1 MYLYNALQIFLYNS
15 ITSVLMMLLYSYL
28 VQKKYYKILFVS
40 FAIVIGISEIYFGDL
55 VQLLMLLVFGI
66 YRFCLR
72 KKWDSFETLAFIFV
86 LCWDM
91 LLADLSTFAIH
102 FVFTKMSWVSMTL
115 TIVIN
120 VSLYLVT
127 FGAFSVTHAK
137 INAFKNRNLMDKR
150 LLKVV
155 IDFSLIIFL
164 GLQFVQFTAEVLDI
178 AVVFQWLVILFI
190 IFFIIAT
197 IVVMFYFIRSYQLV
211 LKKQAEKQTYQN
223 LLDYTDKL
231 EDNYAQLRKFKH
243 DYQNVLLSLDGYIQ
257 QSQQADLKAYYRQI
271 VLQTGKEIKTD
282 NMRFD
287 GLEALKVPAL
297 QSLTYQKLV
306 TARKYNITT
315 FLEVRDSITAVPV
328 DMVKLVRILGI
339 LLDNA
344 IEATYRQDHGVIRIA
359 YIKYSQAEI
368 EVIIQNT
375 IAEDQP
381 LALNELFDAGYTS
394 KGNGHGMG
402 LTTVKQMVDAIPNM
416 TLEVKVVAGQYRVM
430 IDLVRM

>member
-1 MYLYNALQIFLYNS
+1 MYNVGILEVFLYDS
-15 ITSVLMMLLYSYL
+15 ITN
-28 VQKKYYKILFVS
+28 I
-40 FAIVIGISEIYFGDL
+40 
-55 VQLLMLLVFGI
+55 LMLLFYSFLVQQKYRKLAYTVFSLLMAIVGI
-66 YRFCLR
+66 YIGDLIQLLFLAFFLSYQLIRQFKLASL
-72 KKWDSFETLAFIFV
+72 KTLAFIFV
-86 LCWDM
+86 LCCDM
-91 LLADLSTFAIH
+91 LLANLA
-102 FVFTKMSWVSMTL
+102 TL
-115 TIVIN
+115 TANILSKQLPLTQGTLAIVIN
-120 VSLYLVT
+120 PFFYLIVILAY
-127 FGAFSVTHAK
+127 FQIKEKVIYFEQH
-137 INAFKNRNLMDKR
+137 NLSDPR
-150 LLKVV
+150 LLKIV
-155 IDFSLIIFL
+155 INFALIIFL
-164 GLQFVQFTAEVLDI
+164 SLQIIQFVADILSI
-178 AVVFQWLVILFI
+178 AVVFQWLI
-190 IFFIIAT
+190 IIVTFFFIIAT

-211 LKKQAEKQTYQN
+211 LKKQAEEQTYQN

-243 DYQNVLLSLDGYIQ
+243 DYQNVLLSLNGYIQ

-315 FLEVRDSITAVPV
+315 FLEVRDPITAVPV

-359 YIKYSQAEI
+359 YIKYNQAEI

-394 KGNGHGMG
+394 KGSGHGMG